1 MRQSIVAPAS
11 PNLFSYTLPGIV
23 HGECA
28 VHFLPAGLGSRL
40 VASGW
45 TVQMLMNLEREVL
58 VAWPEYMEESRR
70 KWKEGKL

>member
-11 PNLFSYTLPGIV
+11 PKQFSYTLPGIV

-28 VHFLPAGLGSRL
+28 VHFLPAGPESRL

-58 VAWPEYMEESRR
+58 VAWPEYMEEFRR
-70 KWKEGKL
+70 KWKAG